1 MRVVPLLLLICA
13 CGGGTDPGGVYFEIG
28 APLDTGETFWDAPF
42 PSDLRLRGDG
52 TIDLAGFPNPRN
64 APILE
69 ALLVDAR
76 ARHGFPEMPVGYF
89 RFREPPPARDPD
101 TLVGDDALL
110 VDVSDGPEHGRTFPL
125 VAQTFTPDKFAP
137 SYLVGVAPRPGV
149 VLAPK
154 TTYAFV
160 LKKSF
165 APGVTPPPAFE
176 ELAHGGGG
184 ETPANKLYAPLWL
197 TLADLGVARDDVLVA
212 TVFTTGDEVEL
223 LHARTEA
230 IRSAYDAVISDLHV
244 DPTDGATHD
253 GFCELVGTVTYPQFQ
268 TGTQPFDTGGV
279 FVLGADGTPMKQGE
293 MTVPLTITLPL
304 RAQPATGFPLSQFFH
319 GSGGLSS
326 GVVDLGY
333 SPTSADVPT
342 VGEGPA
348 WIVAKQGLAA
358 ASSALPLNPER
369 LPGAADTAYLNIN
382 NLTAFPYTFQQGVI
396 EQRLLTDALSSLS
409 IPSTTPGLAACESRG
424 LSGAPYHFD
433 TAKLVAGGQSMGG
446 MYTNMI
452 GAVEPRFGALVPTG
466 AGGFWSL
473 MITKTSLVPGALQL
487 LAAAFNTDESQ
498 VTFLYPG
505 MHALSMG
512 WEIAEPMVS
521 MSRLAQRPLA
531 GTQPRNVYEPV
542 GYGDMYFPYQ
552 VYDAAALAYG
562 NSEAGTPVWPSMQ
575 PALALE
581 KLDGLLAYPVRGNR
595 GATTNVVVQYMGD
608 GIIDPHYLY
617 RQIPAVK
624 HQYACFLRTFLDTGT
639 ATVVAP
645 GAIDDPCN

>member
-1 MRVVPLLLLICA
+1 MRFVALCVIISA
-13 CGGGTDPGGVYFEIG
+13 CGGTADPGGVYFELD
-28 APLDTGETFWDAPF
+28 APKDTGETFWDAPF
-42 PSDLRLRGDG
+42 PSDLRLTADG
-52 TIDLAGFPNPRN
+52 TPELTGFPNPRN
-64 APILE
+64 APIVE
-69 ALLVDAR
+69 KLLVDAR
-76 ARHGFPEMPVGYF
+76 ARKGFPEMPVVYF
-89 RFREPPPARDPD
+89 RFRAQPPARDPD
-101 TLVGDDALL
+101 ALVGDDAIL
-110 VDVSDGPEHGRTFPL
+110 VDVSNGPERGRTFPL
-125 VAQTFTPDKFAP
+125 VAQTFAPDKFAP
-137 SYLVGVAPRPGV
+137 AFLVGVAPRAGI

-154 TTYAFV
+154 TTYALA

-165 APGVTPPPAFE
+165 APGVAAPDLDVP
-176 ELAHGGGG
+176 L
-184 ETPANKLYAPLWL
+184 LDPLWPVL
-197 TLADLGVARDDVLVA
+197 VEKGIAKDDILVA
-212 TVFTTGDEVEL
+212 TVFTTGDEVAL
-223 LHARTEA
+223 LHDRSDK
-230 IRSAYDAVISDLHV
+230 IRAAYDAVIADLHV

-268 TGTQPFDTGGV
+268 TGTQPFDQGGV
-279 FVLGADGTPMKQGE
+279 FVLDADGTPVKQGE

-304 RAQPATGFPLSQFFH
+304 AAQPADGFPLYQFFH
-319 GSGGLSS
+319 GSGGVSS

-333 SPTSADVPT
+333 SPTPDDKPIA
-342 VGEGPA
+342 GEGPA

-358 ASSALPLNPER
+358 ASSALPVNPER
-369 LPGAADTAYLNIN
+369 LPGATDTAYLNIN
-382 NLTAFPYTFQQGVI
+382 NLTAFPFTFQQGVI
-396 EQRLLTDALSSLS
+396 EQRLLTDALSTLS
-409 IPSTTPGLAACESRG
+409 IPSATVTACESRG

-433 TAKLVAGGQSMGG
+433 DAKLVAGGQSMGG

-466 AGGFWSL
+466 AGGFWNL

-498 VTFLYPG
+498 LTFMYPG
-505 MHALSMG
+505 MHLIGMA

-531 GTQPRNVYEPV
+531 GTQPRNIYEPV
-542 GYGDMYFPYQ
+542 GFGDLYFPTII
-552 VYDAAALAYG
+552 YDAAALAYG
-562 NSEAGTPVWPSMQ
+562 NKEAGTPVWDTMQ

-581 KLDGLLAYPVRGNR
+581 QLDGVMTYPVRGNR

-645 GAIDDPCN
+645 GGIDDPCN